1 MTKHVCGTLP
11 DDVEVISSEL
21 ARLGR
26 LETLRQQ
33 PLIVQAREAER
44 AFQQVDRS
52 RINLDLLHVRT
63 SRSNELR
70 SLHVSSECCPEPRF
84 STTIAKR
91 PLMVSAA

>member
-52 RINLDLLHVRT
+52 RINLDLLRT